1 MPTISINQKDFEQ
14 LVGRPT
20 IAAEPLDAW
29 LPLVK
34 AELKDQDSESGEVRL
49 ELHDSNRPDLW
60 SCEGI
65 ARQIRIKLQ
74 GAASAYPFF
83 KPTPRPK
90 RRIQVM
96 QGLERVRPY
105 IAACTAVGYKMT
117 GEGLAQLVQTQ
128 EKLADIF
135 GRKRRTISIGLYR
148 LPQIVFP
155 VTYTLVKPEE
165 VRFTPLGVEEKMS
178 PREILAVH
186 PKGLEYGPIL
196 AGHDR
201 LPLLMDEEGQVLSL
215 PPIINSREIGEVRVG
230 DRELFVEVTGTDL
243 PMVLL
248 TLNILAVNL
257 ADRGATIEAVEVAYP
272 YATELGKTVRTP
284 FNFQKARSIPIKTI
298 EDALG
303 VPLGAER
310 IRQALLAYGYE
321 ASASKDRG
329 AISVKIPPYRNDL
342 MHPLDVVEDVAI
354 SRGYGEFTP
363 IMPSQFTVGSLSRLE
378 EMSDRVRDMMVG
390 MGFQEIISNIMASR
404 QELIDRMRL
413 AGSDRDRIVEVENVM
428 TQAYSRLRQ
437 WITPS
442 LLRVE
447 AASTRA
453 FYPHRLF
460 EVGEVAVPDATEE
473 TGVRTLMVLGALIAH
488 ANANFSEA
496 HSCLDL
502 LLFYLDRPYTL
513 EPISHRS
520 FLDGRAGRIVSNG
533 RAVGLIGE
541 IHPEVLEHWQVSMPS
556 VVFEL
561 EVDALVNEGKS
572 SWLMVR
578 TKKSVF
584 SAQL

>member
-1 MPTISINQKDFEQ
+1 M
-14 LVGRPT
+14 LVGRPNVT
-20 IAAEPLDAW
+20 ADQIETW

-34 AELKDQDSESGEVRL
+34 GELKGQDSDTGELRV
-49 ELHDSNRPDLW
+49 ELQDGNRPDLW

-74 GAASAYPFF
+74 GTAAAYPFF

-90 RRIQVM
+90 RRLHVSP
-96 QGLERVRPY
+96 GLERVRPY
-105 IAACTAVGYKMT
+105 IAACTAIGYAVT
-117 GEGLAQLVQTQ
+117 DEGLAQLIQTQ

-135 GRKRRTISIGLYR
+135 GRKRRIVSIGLYR

-155 VTYTLVKPEE
+155 VTYALVKPEE
-165 VRFTPLGVEEKMS
+165 ARFTPLGVEEKMS

-196 AGHDR
+196 AGHDHV
-201 LPLLMDEEGQVLSL
+201 PLITDEEGQVLSL

-243 PMVLL
+243 LMVLL

-257 ADRGATIEAVEVAYP
+257 ADRGAAIEALEVVYP

-284 FNFQKARSIPIKTI
+284 FNVGKARSIPIKTI

-303 VPLGAER
+303 LPLGAER

-321 ASASKDRG
+321 ASVTRDRASV
-329 AISVKIPPYRNDL
+329 SVKLPPYRNDL
-342 MHPLDVVEDVAI
+342 MHAVDVVEDVAI
-354 SRGYGEFTP
+354 SRGYSEFAP

-378 EMSDRVRDMMVG
+378 QVSDRIRDLMVG
-390 MGFQEIISNIMASR
+390 IGFQEIISNILTSR
-404 QELIDRMRL
+404 LELIDRMRL
-413 AGSDRDRIVEVENVM
+413 GKVDRIERHLGGGRIVEVENVM
-428 TQAYSRLRQ
+428 SQSFACLRQ

-447 AASTRA
+447 AASARA

-460 EVGEVAVPDATEE
+460 EVGEAVVWDPMDEMGA
-473 TGVRTLMVLGALIAH
+473 RTVMALGALIAH
-488 ANANFSEA
+488 ANANFSEV

-502 LLFYLDRPYTL
+502 LLFYLDHPYTL
-513 EPISHRS
+513 EPINHPS

-533 RAVGLIGE
+533 QPLGLIGE
-541 IHPEVLEHWQVSMPS
+541 LHPEVLEHWQVSMPG

-561 EVDALVNEGKS
+561 EVDALVE
-572 SWLMVR
+572 R
-578 TKKSVF
+578 T
-584 SAQL
+584 

>member
-1 MPTISINQKDFEQ
+1 MPTISINRKDFEQ

-20 IAAEPLDAW
+20 IAAEQLDAW

-34 AELKDQDSESGEVRL
+34 AELKDQDGDSGEVRL

-90 RRIQVM
+90 RRLQVL

-105 IAACTAVGYKMT
+105 IAACTAVGYRMT

-135 GRKRRTISIGLYR
+135 GRKRRTVSIGLYR

-178 PREILAVH
+178 PREILTVH

-230 DRELFVEVTGTDL
+230 DRELFVEVTGMDL
-243 PMVLL
+243 LMVLL

-257 ADRGATIEAVEVAYP
+257 ADRGATIEAVEVVYP
-272 YATELGKTVRTP
+272 YPTELGKTVRTP

-303 VPLGAER
+303 VPLGGQQ

-321 ASASKDRG
+321 ASATKDRVS
-329 AISVKIPPYRNDL
+329 ISVRIPPYRNDL

-404 QELIDRMRL
+404 QELLDRMRL

-428 TQAYSRLRQ
+428 TLAYSCLRQ

-473 TGVRTLMVLGALIAH
+473 TGTRTLMVLGALIAH

-513 EPISHRS
+513 EPISHPS

-541 IHPEVLEHWQVSMPS
+541 MHPEVLEHWQVSMPS

-561 EVDALVNEGKS
+561 EVDTLVEEGKS
-572 SWLMVR
+572 
-578 TKKSVF
+578 
-584 SAQL
+584 